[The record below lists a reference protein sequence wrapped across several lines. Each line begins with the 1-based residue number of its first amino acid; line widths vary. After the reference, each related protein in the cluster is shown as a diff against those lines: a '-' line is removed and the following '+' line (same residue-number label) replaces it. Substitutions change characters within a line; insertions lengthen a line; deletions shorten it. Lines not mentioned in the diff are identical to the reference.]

1 MEQFQQKIIQKN
13 VNNMN
18 KNMEQNKERT
28 KYELCPLRTYSIWK
42 RKFQSEI
49 NLEMIFSLIHFYGTN

>member
-1 MEQFQQKIIQKN
+1 MKFIHLLLFEIIFKMNIFVVIMKMEQFQQKIIQKN

-28 KYELCPLRTYSIWK
+28 KYELCPLRTYSI
-42 RKFQSEI
+42 
-49 NLEMIFSLIHFYGTN
+49 